1 MRSKYRAERERAE
14 WTWTDKRTDRD
25 KLFLGSYRCQ
35 KETTLI
41 FSGLYL
47 VLRNLLMK
55 WRLRPTAPVPD
66 ACSGELCSI
75 LHAVSADGLPAS
87 DVCSNAGGMHCTLCR
102 VQWMLHKS
110 RHRAHCSGCCMPA
123 ASTAGCSFQGS
134 ILLMGQTTET
144 ESGASVAESE
154 EVTGTRKSGETNSLW
169 KLRSL

>member
-1 MRSKYRAERERAE
+1 M
-14 WTWTDKRTDRD
+14 
-25 KLFLGSYRCQ
+25 
-35 KETTLI
+35 
-41 FSGLYL
+41 
-47 VLRNLLMK
+47 
-55 WRLRPTAPVPD
+55 PD

-87 DVCSNAGGMHCTLCR
+87 DVCSNAGGDALS
-102 VQWMLHKS
+102 V
-110 RHRAHCSGCCMPA
+110 ACSGCCTSLDIGLTAAECCMPA
-123 ASTAGCSFQGS
+123 AGTAGCSFQGS